1 VLPYSRS
8 TPLFCYN
15 KEMWSKAGLPDRGP
29 ETWDEFAEWAPKL
42 ATAASADKNA
52 IVLADGSNY
61 LDWYFQGMIWSMG
74 GAYSKEW

>member
-8 TPLFCYN
+8 TPLFCCN

-42 ATAASADKNA
+42 ATAAGADKNA